1 MTVERSKR
9 RCFFNVNFYSEMVC
23 CVDAKRQLST
33 AKPLVNGFNFYK
45 SGHVMTVKSC
55 NEDTRSYIKS
65 QVLPSMRK
73 DLCLI
78 IVWRN
83 GLVQK
88 AYCAC
93 PAGIDGRCI
102 HVAATLSAL
111 EEFYKLRAKQEE
123 TRKACTSQKCKWN
136 VPRKRKLDL
145 VPIAN
150 LKFRKHEHGKL
161 KKPRTSV
168 ISPGHGVR
176 RAHVNNV
183 NSRNTKVYNIYT
195 NYKAMEF
202 QGKTDR
208 LLGLSHILQ
217 QHTTKNI

>member
-1 MTVERSKR
+1 
-9 RCFFNVNFYSEMVC
+9 MVC

-33 AKPLVNGFNFYK
+33 AKPLVKGFNFYK
-45 SGHVMTVKSC
+45 SGHVLTVKSC

-78 IVWRN
+78 MVWRN

-93 PAGIDGRCI
+93 PTGIDGRCI
-102 HVAATLSAL
+102 HVTATLFAL
-111 EEFYKLRAKQEE
+111 EEFCKLRAKQEE

-136 VPRKRKLDL
+136 VPRKRKLGL

-161 KKPRTSV
+161 KKPRTPV
-168 ISPGHGVR
+168 ISPGHGVG

-183 NSRNTKVYNIYT
+183 NSRNTKLYNIYT
-195 NYKAMEF
+195 KVMEF
-202 QGKTDR
+202 QVKTGR

>member
-33 AKPLVNGFNFYK
+33 AKPLVNGFNFCK

-93 PAGIDGRCI
+93 PAGIVGRCI

-150 LKFRKHEHGKL
+150 LKFRKHEHAWKA
-161 KKPRTSV
+161 KKAENLCDFSRTWCKT
-168 ISPGHGVR
+168 SPC
-176 RAHVNNV
+176 
-183 NSRNTKVYNIYT
+183 
-195 NYKAMEF
+195 
-202 QGKTDR
+202 Q
-208 LLGLSHILQ
+208 
-217 QHTTKNI
+217 